1 LERETTTITTFLFL
15 PRGCQNTTEEE
26 EEEEEEE
33 ERKVSFFFLR

>member
-15 PRGCQNTTEEE
+15 PRGCHTTT

-33 ERKVSFFFLR
+33 ERKVSFFLR